1 MTADKRRYV
10 VTAIRGVLV
19 LTGAVV
25 TVAVLYSFSAMPTAT
40 SSSGDGFVRGLSY
53 LFGSVFFVLGLGGA
67 GLGIALPSLL
77 GAEDAL
83 AFDRWQRRC
92 LQGAGGL
99 FIGGFVAGLA
109 TGLLTQLQFGLLLWL
124 VAIVLAVFVVSCV
137 LVWRL
142 FEVFV
147 TALVRL
153 IAAETGE

>member
-1 MTADKRRYV
+1 MTADRHRYV
-10 VTAIRGVLV
+10 VATIRAVLV
-19 LTGAVV
+19 FTGVVV
-25 TVAVLYSFSAMPTAT
+25 TVGVLYSFSTMPTA
-40 SSSGDGFVRGLSY
+40 SSSSAGFVRGLSY
-53 LFGSVFFVLGLGGA
+53 LFGSVFFILALGGA

-77 GAEDAL
+77 GADDAL

-99 FIGGFVAGLA
+99 FVGGFVVGLA
-109 TGLLTQLQFGLLLWL
+109 TGLLTELQFGLLLWL
-124 VAIVLAVFVVSCV
+124 VAIVLAVLVISCV

>member
-25 TVAVLYSFSAMPTAT
+25 TVAVLYSFSTMPTAAA
-40 SSSGDGFVRGLSY
+40 SGDSFVRGLSY
-53 LFGSVFFVLGLGGA
+53 LFGSVFFVLALGGA
-67 GLGIALPSLL
+67 GLGLALPSLL
-77 GAEDAL
+77 GADDAL

-92 LQGAGGL
+92 LQAAGGL
-99 FIGGFVAGLA
+99 FVGGFVVGLA
-109 TGLLTQLQFGLLLWL
+109 TGLLTELPLGLLLWL
-124 VAIVLAVFVVSCV
+124 VASALAVLVVSCV

-142 FEVFV
+142 FAVFV

>member
-10 VTAIRGVLV
+10 VTAIRALLV

-25 TVAVLYSFSAMPTAT
+25 TVAVLYSFSAMPTA
-40 SSSGDGFVRGLSY
+40 SSSGDDFVRGLSY
-53 LFGSVFFVLGLGGA
+53 LFGSVFFVLALGGA

-77 GAEDAL
+77 GADDAL

-99 FIGGFVAGLA
+99 FVGGFVVGLA
-109 TGLLTQLQFGLLLWL
+109 TGLLTELQFGLLLWL
-124 VAIVLAVFVVSCV
+124 VAIVTAVLVVSCV
-137 LVWRL
+137 LIWRL

>member
-10 VTAIRGVLV
+10 VTAIRAVLV
-19 LTGAVV
+19 LTGAIV
-25 TVAVLYSFSAMPTAT
+25 TVAVLYSFSAMPTA
-40 SSSGDGFVRGLSY
+40 SSSGNGFVRGLSY
-53 LFGSVFFVLGLGGA
+53 LFGSVFFVLALGGA

-77 GAEDAL
+77 GADDAL

-99 FIGGFVAGLA
+99 FVGGFVVGLA
-109 TGLLTQLQFGLLLWL
+109 TGLLTELQFGLLLWL
-124 VAIVLAVFVVSCV
+124 VAIVTAVLVVSCV
-137 LVWRL
+137 LIWRL

>member
-10 VTAIRGVLV
+10 VAAIRAALV

-25 TVAVLYSFSAMPTAT
+25 TVAVLYSFSTMPTA
-40 SSSGDGFVRGLSY
+40 SPSGNGFVRGLSY
-53 LFGSVFFVLGLGGA
+53 LFGSVFFILALGGA

-99 FIGGFVAGLA
+99 FVGGFVVGLTA
-109 TGLLTQLQFGLLLWL
+109 GLLTELQFGLFLWL
-124 VAIVLAVFVVSCV
+124 VAIVLAVLVVSCV

>member
-1 MTADKRRYV
+1 MTADKHRYV
-10 VTAIRGVLV
+10 VTAIRAVLV
-19 LTGAVV
+19 FTGVVV
-25 TVAVLYSFSAMPTAT
+25 TVAVLYSFSTMPTAA
-40 SSSGDGFVRGLSY
+40 SGEGFVRGLSY
-53 LFGSVFFVLGLGGA
+53 LFGSVFFVLALGGA

-77 GAEDAL
+77 GAEDTL

-99 FIGGFVAGLA
+99 FVVGFVVGLA
-109 TGLLTQLQFGLLLWL
+109 TGLLTQLQFGLFLWL
-124 VAIVLAVFVVSCV
+124 VATILAVLVVSCV
-137 LVWRL
+137 LIWRL

>member
-1 MTADKRRYV
+1 MTTDKHRYV
-10 VTAIRGVLV
+10 VAAIRAVLV

-25 TVAVLYSFSAMPTAT
+25 TMAVLYSFSTMPTA
-40 SSSGDGFVRGLSY
+40 SSSSEGFVRGLSY
-53 LFGSVFFVLGLGGA
+53 LFGSVFFILALGGA

-77 GAEDAL
+77 GAEDTL
-83 AFDRWQRRC
+83 AFDHWQRRC

-99 FIGGFVAGLA
+99 FVGGFLVGLA
-109 TGLLTQLQFGLLLWL
+109 TGLLTELQFGLLVWL
-124 VAIVLAVFVVSCV
+124 VAIVFAVLVVSCV
-137 LVWRL
+137 LIWRL

>member
-19 LTGAVV
+19 FTGAVV
-25 TVAVLYSFSAMPTAT
+25 TVAVLYSFSTMPTA
-40 SSSGDGFVRGLSY
+40 SASDDGFVRGLSY
-53 LFGSVFFVLGLGGA
+53 LFGSVFFILALGGA

-92 LQGAGGL
+92 LQASGGL
-99 FIGGFVAGLA
+99 FIGGFVVGLVA
-109 TGLLTQLQFGLLLWL
+109 GLLTALQYGLLLWL
-124 VAIVLAVFVVSCV
+124 VAIVLAVLVVSCV

>member
-1 MTADKRRYV
+1 MTTDKHRYV
-10 VTAIRGVLV
+10 VAAIRAVLV

-25 TVAVLYSFSAMPTAT
+25 TVAVLYSFSTMPTA
-40 SSSGDGFVRGLSY
+40 SGSGDGFVRGLSY
-53 LFGSVFFVLGLGGA
+53 LFGSVFFVLAVGGA

-77 GAEDAL
+77 GAEDTL

-99 FIGGFVAGLA
+99 FVVGFVVGLA
-109 TGLLTQLQFGLLLWL
+109 TGLLTQLPFGLFLWL
-124 VAIVLAVFVVSCV
+124 VATILAVLVVSCV
-137 LVWRL
+137 LIWRL

-153 IAAETGE
+153 IAAESGE

>member
-1 MTADKRRYV
+1 MKADKRRYA
-10 VTAIRGVLV
+10 VTAIRAVLV

-25 TVAVLYSFSAMPTAT
+25 TVAVLYSFSTMPTA

-53 LFGSVFFVLGLGGA
+53 LFGSIFFILALGGA

-99 FIGGFVAGLA
+99 FVGGFVVGLA
-109 TGLLTQLQFGLLLWL
+109 TGLLTELQFGLLLWL
-124 VAIVLAVFVVSCV
+124 VAIALAVLVVSGV